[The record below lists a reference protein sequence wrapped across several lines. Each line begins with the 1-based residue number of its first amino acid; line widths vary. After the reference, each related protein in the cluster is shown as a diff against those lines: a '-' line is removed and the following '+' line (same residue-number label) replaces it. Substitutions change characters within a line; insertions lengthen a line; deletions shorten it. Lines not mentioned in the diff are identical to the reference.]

1 MISENMILQIMIMIL
16 QIMIVKRKEKHSQM
30 DRAVAMIHGL
40 STRAGGRPLCVRPSP
55 GRPARTSCG
64 QCQQTTRNATKATI
78 YQAARVGEPKGSALS
93 RPRVIME
100 ADIRRAPLG
109 APETLGFVTALFTSA
124 S

>member
-40 STRAGGRPLCVRPSP
+40 STRAGGRPQCVRPSP

-64 QCQQTTRNATKATI
+64 QCPQT
-78 YQAARVGEPKGSALS
+78 
-93 RPRVIME
+93 
-100 ADIRRAPLG
+100 
-109 APETLGFVTALFTSA
+109 PETQQRLHISGSPSLGTQGKRPLQTQGNYGSEY
-124 S
+124 